1 MSPERELWLIRHG
14 ETDWSLSGQH
24 TGRTDIPLTE
34 AGREKAV
41 GIRQFLAGRRFELV
55 LTSPLSRALETCRI
69 AGYSDAAVI
78 EPSLRE
84 WDYGVYEGM
93 TRAEIRERQDGWS
106 IWSSPVPEGESI
118 EQVSHRAN
126 LVIERA
132 MGANGRVLMFAHGHF
147 FRVLTARWL
156 GLPADAARLFALDT
170 AALSI
175 LGFERETR
183 VIRLWNRSLT
193 EQAPD

>member
-1 MSPERELWLIRHG
+1 MSAERELWLIRHG
-14 ETDWSLSGQH
+14 ETEWSLSGQH

-34 AGREKAV
+34 EGREKAV
-41 GIRQFLAGRRFELV
+41 GIRQYLAGRKFELV
-55 LTSPLSRALETCRI
+55 LSSPLSRARETCRI
-69 AGYSDAAVI
+69 AGYGDAAKI
-78 EPSLRE
+78 DSNLRE
-84 WDYGVYEGM
+84 WDYGIYEGM
-93 TRAEIRERQDGWS
+93 TRVEIRERQEGWS

-118 EQVSHRAN
+118 DEVSDRAN

-132 MGANGRVLMFAHGHF
+132 MAANGRVLMFAHGHF

-156 GLPADAARLFALDT
+156 GLAADAARLFALDT

-193 EQAPD
+193 EQAPV